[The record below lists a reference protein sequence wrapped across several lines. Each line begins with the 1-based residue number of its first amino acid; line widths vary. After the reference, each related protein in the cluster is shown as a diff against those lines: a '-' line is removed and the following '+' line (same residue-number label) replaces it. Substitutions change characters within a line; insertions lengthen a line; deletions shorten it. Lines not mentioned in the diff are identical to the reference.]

1 MVLFI
6 PELLFRYTTIFD
18 QLEIPSNNN
27 NSIFQIDI
35 RENWK
40 QCNIPCL
47 FSLII
52 HYLNIF

>member
-27 NSIFQIDI
+27 DSIFQIDI

-40 QCNIPCL
+40 HCNIPCL

>member
-6 PELLFRYTTIFD
+6 PELLFGYTTIFD

-35 RENWK
+35 MENWK